1 MWESDDYGDSPLG
14 SQDEWDFTLS
24 GKNPSKNVRKNW
36 DLDGFGDLFFESP
49 AILGVQGFDR
59 FDQQM
64 DRFDQQMGNAYY
76 FDQFQGF

>member
-1 MWESDDYGDSPLG
+1 MATRRWVAKMSG
-14 SQDEWDFTLS
+14 TLLCLE
-24 GKNPSKNVRKNW
+24 KIHPKNVRKNW